1 MLTALFQ
8 TSQNIL
14 SQADNKDVTDE
25 LLCCLAEELL
35 TLEEKD
41 INSSGTKNTSFKM
54 QNTHTKEEENMMNGD
69 GAIVNSALEKVK
81 VISCNLLVP
90 LSHAS
95 TQVWMK
101 DRKYVLIND
110 QVSFPWASCPLI
122 LPVLS

>member
-1 MLTALFQ
+1 MSCF
-8 TSQNIL
+8 
-14 SQADNKDVTDE
+14 VVW
-25 LLCCLAEELL
+25 L

-41 INSSGTKNTSFKM
+41 INSSGTKNTGFKM

-69 GAIVNSALEKVK
+69 GAIVNSGLEKVK
-81 VISCNLLVP
+81 VISCKLLVP

-95 TQVWMK
+95 TQVWIK
-101 DRKYVLIND
+101 DRKYVLITD